1 MAGRNKKGTPSDER
15 PRDIGDDQQ
24 AGMHAGENFQPRN
37 RGEVSDAL
45 DRGAAEVSRRRAA
58 EDTDDTVNPGPTE
71 QTAWE
76 ARVERGEETMV
87 EEVPEREARGDEEP
101 NSEVS
106 RRGLV
111 NPPPEE

>member
-1 MAGRNKKGTPSDER
+1 MAGKNRKDT

-24 AGMHAGENFQPRN
+24 AGMHPGEDFQPRN
-37 RGEVSDAL
+37 RGEVADAQ
-45 DRGAAEVSRRRAA
+45 DRGAAQVSRQLAR
-58 EDTDDTVNPGPTE
+58 DDDTLNPGATE

-76 ARVERGEETMV
+76 GRVERGEEWV
-87 EEVPEREARGDEEP
+87 EEQVPEREARGDEEP

>member
-1 MAGRNKKGTPSDER
+1 MAGKNRKDT

-24 AGMHAGENFQPRN
+24 AGMHPGENFQPRN
-37 RGEVSDAL
+37 RGEVADAQ
-45 DRGAAEVSRRRAA
+45 DRGSTQVSRRLA
-58 EDTDDTVNPGPTE
+58 TDDDTLNPGATE
-71 QTAWE
+71 QTPWE
-76 ARVERGEETMV
+76 GRVERGEEWM
-87 EEVPEREARGDEEP
+87 EEQVPEREARGDEEP

>member
-1 MAGRNKKGTPSDER
+1 MAGKKRTDQ

-24 AGMHAGENFQPRN
+24 AGMHPGENFQPRN
-37 RGEVSDAL
+37 RGEGADAK
-45 DRGAAEVSRRRAA
+45 DRAAA
-58 EDTDDTVNPGPTE
+58 EDETVNPGSLS

-76 ARVERGEETMV
+76 GRVERGEEWM
-87 EEVPEREARGDEEP
+87 EEQVPEREARGDEEP